1 MTDSQYEKNQMMKR
15 AADLRAKPSEAVAW
29 DSCQR
34 SLSGAAVKAQEI
46 KAERY
51 KLRSLFY
58 HH

>member
-15 AADLRAKPSEAVAW
+15 AADLRAKPSEVVVW

-34 SLSGAAVKAQEI
+34 SLSGAAVMAQEI
-46 KAERY
+46 KAERH